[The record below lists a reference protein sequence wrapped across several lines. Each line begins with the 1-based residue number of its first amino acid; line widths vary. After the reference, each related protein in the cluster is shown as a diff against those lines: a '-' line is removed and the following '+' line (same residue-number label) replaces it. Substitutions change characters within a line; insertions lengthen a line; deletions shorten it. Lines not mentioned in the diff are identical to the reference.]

1 MAVSNVAARRAAF
14 NGVRAFSPCN
24 HVSNDVTGRCSAGS
38 PKAVTCSS
46 PPCPAA
52 SCPPP
57 PASPRL
63 CLRDGFSRLLTR
75 FAVAI
80 ALTRRHEAASHD
92 PGLHDP
98 ASPAGPG
105 LHDPALGRRAEA
117 AWRALRHY
125 AQALIDRDARTD
137 EARAFIVLARVI
149 AHLAALRGTHR
160 ARCFHHALMDDPT
173 DLIGLFRHAA
183 SPRAHRLM
191 AAGFNGIER
200 LAQLRLFCAEL
211 TPAMPAAA

>member
-24 HVSNDVTGRCSAGS
+24 HVSDDVTRRCSAGS
-38 PKAVTCSS
+38 PAAMAFSS
-46 PPCPAA
+46 PPCPPRL
-52 SCPPP
+52 CPPAPCP
-57 PASPRL
+57 PRH

-98 ASPAGPG
+98 A
-105 LHDPALGRRAEA
+105 LGRRAEA

-137 EARAFIVLARVI
+137 EERALIVLARVI

-160 ARCFHHALMDDPT
+160 ARRFHHALMDDPT

-183 SPRAHRLM
+183 SPRTHRLM

>member
-24 HVSNDVTGRCSAGS
+24 HVSDDVTGRCSAGS
-38 PKAVTCSS
+38 PAAMACSS
-46 PPCPAA
+46 PPCP
-52 SCPPP
+52 
-57 PASPRL
+57 PRL

-98 ASPAGPG
+98 A
-105 LHDPALGRRAEA
+105 LGRRAEA

-137 EARAFIVLARVI
+137 EERALIVLARVI

-160 ARCFHHALMDDPT
+160 ARRFHHALMDDPT

-183 SPRAHRLM
+183 SPRTHRLM